1 MSMQQQSTTAA
12 RRTTRRLKPEVVQR
26 LVQRRR
32 TEELERLYETPVD
45 QLAPEEIARMRAA
58 FLRG

>member
-1 MSMQQQSTTAA
+1 MATPQQTTLPA
-12 RRTTRRLKPEVVQR
+12 RRTTRRLKPEVAQR
-26 LVQRRR
+26 WAQRRR
-32 TEELERLYETPVD
+32 EEELERLYGTPVD